1 MKSQTLLQIFLKA
14 ELFTKTI
21 NLNKLDFLTKPN
33 VTDTNIY
40 FIKQG
45 SLRIFVKVGDEEQII
60 RLAYKD
66 NLIAVLDSFFT
77 ETPTDFY
84 IQAIK
89 KCEVL
94 VINKTDLLSFLK
106 SNIDYMHVWTN
117 MLENMVLQQLARE
130 KDLLIPSLKDRYE
143 RVLKRS
149 PQLFQ
154 EIPNKYIANYLRM
167 SPETLSRLKKS

>member
-1 MKSQTLLQIFLKA
+1 MKSQQLLPILLKA
-14 ELFTKTI
+14 DLFTKTL
-21 NLNKLDFLTKPN
+21 NLKKLDFLTKPGN
-33 VTDTNIY
+33 IDTNIY
-40 FIKQG
+40 FVKQG
-45 SLRIFVKVGDEEQII
+45 SLRIYVPVGVEEQII

-89 KCEVL
+89 KSEVF
-94 VINKTDLLSFLK
+94 VIKKTDLLSFLNT
-106 SNIDYMHVWTN
+106 NIDYMQLWTK
-117 MLENMVLQQLARE
+117 MLEDMVLQQLTRE
-130 KDLLIPSLKDRYE
+130 KDLLIPSPKDRYE
-143 RVLKRS
+143 MVLKRS

-167 SPETLSRLKKS
+167 TPETLSRLKKS